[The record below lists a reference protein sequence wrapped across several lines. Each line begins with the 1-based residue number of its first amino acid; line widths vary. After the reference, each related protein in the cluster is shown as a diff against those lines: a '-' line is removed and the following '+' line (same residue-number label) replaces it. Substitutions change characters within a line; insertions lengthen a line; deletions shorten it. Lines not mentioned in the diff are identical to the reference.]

1 MTVEIE
7 SQHHHHHHHHHQQ
20 HLPPPLQPQRRPPSS
35 TCDLH
40 PGETVTGF
48 CASCLRERLA
58 GLETPAATSGRKS
71 TSALRSVFHKVSSST
86 GPAAGPSFLRR
97 SKSFSFS
104 RGGSGGDGLSAQR
117 PPASAL
123 EPQRKSCDVRGR
135 STLWSL
141 FHQDDRHRVAQ
152 NPIVP
157 PSASA
162 SITEA
167 AAAAASTGG
176 AIDLECGNLGHP
188 GLSVALPVPETRK
201 EEGDSGD
208 EIRPVDPV
216 VVVVGTSGEVNEE
229 TQEEEANEDEAEL
242 KTMKDHIDLDSQQQP
257 KKPPSKDLKE
267 IASNFW
273 LAASVFSK
281 KLQKWRR
288 RQKLKKQGGET
299 AMPAD
304 KPPKASRRF
313 RDTQSEVAVD
323 ASGRRS
329 CDTDPRFSLDAGR
342 MSFDDPRFSWDEP
355 RASWD
360 GYLIGGRSVF
370 PRLPPILSVVEDAPA
385 PAPAVPRSDYLIP
398 VEEDTAIP
406 GGSVQTR
413 DYYLDSSSQRRRSL
427 DRSSSMREQ
436 PVEVNELK
444 PVPNGKVSPANGM
457 DFLHFHNGTL
467 LDRDIKDWS
476 SNSMRDDYSGS
487 FESAFGDPHR
497 GAAAAAKKTRRWS
510 KAWSLWGFI
519 QRRNGGRGEDNVVEN
534 SLSESWPELQ
544 SRGFD
549 SRMLRSNSSRSSSFS
564 GNAGYW
570 GMRKNGVK
578 SSGNHQKRGDDFV
591 LERNRSAR
599 YSPSHVDSG
608 MLRFYL
614 TPMRNSRRNGVS
626 ASGGRQIPSRHFTRS
641 MLGLH

>member
-7 SQHHHHHHHHHQQ
+7 SQQHHHHHHHHQQ
-20 HLPPPLQPQRRPPSS
+20 HLPPPLHPQRRPPSS

-40 PGETVTGF
+40 PGENVTGF

-71 TSALRSVFHKVSSST
+71 TSALRSVFHKVSAST
-86 GPAAGPSFLRR
+86 APAAGPSFLRR

-152 NPIVP
+152 NPFVP

-162 SITEA
+162 STTE

-176 AIDLECGNLGHP
+176 TIDLECGNLGHP
-188 GLSVALPVPETRK
+188 GPSVALPVPETRK

-208 EIRPVDPV
+208 EIRPVV
-216 VVVVGTSGEVNEE
+216 AVVGTSGEINEE

-242 KTMKDHIDLDSQQQP
+242 KTMKDHIDLDSQQQA

-304 KPPKASRRF
+304 KPPKTSRRF

-360 GYLIGGRSVF
+360 GYLIGSRSVF
-370 PRLPPILSVVEDAPA
+370 PRLPPMLSVVEDA

-406 GGSVQTR
+406 GGSMQTR
-413 DYYLDSSSQRRRSL
+413 DYYLDSSSRRRRSL
-427 DRSSSMREQ
+427 DRSSSLSEQ

-444 PVPNGKVSPANGM
+444 AVPDGKVSPANGM

-476 SNSMRDDYSGS
+476 SNSLRDDYSGS
-487 FESAFGDPHR
+487 FESAFRDPHR
-497 GAAAAAKKTRRWS
+497 GAAAKKTRRWS
-510 KAWSLWGFI
+510 KAWSIWGFI
-519 QRRNGGRGEDNVVEN
+519 QRRNGGRGEDNAVDN

-549 SRMLRSNSSRSSSFS
+549 SRMLRSNSSRSSFS

-570 GMRKNGVK
+570 GMRKNSVK
-578 SSGNHQKRGDDFV
+578 SNGNHQKRGDDFV

-599 YSPSHVDSG
+599 YSPSHVDGGGGGGG

-626 ASGGRQIPSRHFTRS
+626 ASSGRQIPSRHFTRS